1 MIDVH
6 RLRVFRAVVASGSVN
21 AAAQH
26 LGYTPS
32 AVSQHLAALQRETR
46 LTLVEKSGRGIAPTP
61 AGLELAARSDDL
73 IGSLARLD
81 GVVDD
86 LREGR
91 TDTLAVSSFASAAEE
106 WLPGVAAAVL
116 AEFPDVQFTFRL
128 NEVEVK
134 EVVNADIDI
143 RSEDPDGPPTSLLG
157 YERRVLAVEPYVVV
171 VPAGHALAS
180 QEEIRFGDLADVPWI
195 DNDPGDSTCG
205 RVVRTAASSCG
216 VSPRFVAY
224 AGDHH
229 GAIAFVNAGI
239 GIAVLTRLAARTLP
253 TGAVARPLVAPTPQR
268 RIVAFVHGEAMLK
281 PVTRRVVEL
290 LAARGELDTG
300 GAALGERDTGAAAG

>member
-91 TDTLAVSSFASAAEE
+91 TDTLTVSSFASAAEE

-180 QEEIRFGDLADVPWI
+180 QDEIRFGDLADVPWI

-239 GIAVLTRLAARTLP
+239 GIAVMTRLAATTLP
-253 TGAVARPLVAPTPQR
+253 AGAVARPLVAPTPQR